1 MKIQHIALAGTA
13 MVALAGALL
22 IASPVFG
29 QTNDDANYPNSNYYH
44 TNPTPEERAQTSQ
57 LNNQQSDQQGMSAS
71 GQTGIEVQQQN
82 DAAQQRY
89 HEQMDQYHAQQQQY
103 QDEKDRYHARLAL
116 YYYDRRHPS
125 EWWRAHYYSASLDGF
140 YRLPRHELIGAELAE
155 RDGLVVGRISDVQRY
170 PDGHIAR
177 IEVSLDG
184 GRVAWVES
192 ANLRY
197 DAADRILFTDIP
209 ADDLYDRSRRG
220 FYDPRP

>member
-13 MVALAGALL
+13 MVALTAAVLL
-22 IASPVFG
+22 VTPVFG
-29 QTNDDANYPNSNYYH
+29 QTNDGSNYPNNYYH

-57 LNNQQSDQQGMSAS
+57 LNDQQSEQQGTSAS

-89 HEQMDQYHAQQQQY
+89 QQQMDQYQVQRDQY
-103 QDEKDRYHARLAL
+103 ENEKDRYRDRLAH

-125 EWWRAHYYSASLDGF
+125 EWWRAHYYSASVDGF
-140 YRLPRHELIGAELAE
+140 YRLPRHDLIGSELAE
-155 RDGLVVGRISDVQRY
+155 RDGLVVGRITDVDRY

-177 IEVSLDG
+177 VQVSLDG
-184 GRVAWVES
+184 GRVAWIDS
-192 ANLRY
+192 ASLRY

-209 ADDLYDRSRRG
+209 ADDLYERSNRG
-220 FYDPRP
+220 YYNPRP